1 MAKSVSTTQV
11 LLVVCMA
18 HSGYR
23 RAGVALTKGDNPLP
37 LADLSDQQIA
47 AFKAD
52 KRLRVSQADVAP
64 TTGSV
69 ELSDGVK
76 ALSFAEAIAK
86 LDSNNRDHFTA
97 GGKPQC
103 AALEALMAK
112 AITASER
119 DTLWSEYQA
128 NKESGE

>member
-1 MAKSVSTTQV
+1 MAKSVSTTQI

-23 RAGVALTKGDNPLP
+23 RAGVALTKGDNPLS
-37 LADLSDQQIA
+37 LADLSDQQIT

-52 KRLRVSQADVAP
+52 KRLRVSQVDVAP
-64 TTGSV
+64 TAGSV

-76 ALSFAEAIAK
+76 ALTFTETIAK
-86 LDSNNRDHFTA
+86 LDSDNREHFTA

-128 NKESGE
+128 NKESGA